1 MYKQDEFTIVVDTR
15 EQMPWEFGFHT
26 TSKRKLD
33 TGDYSIEGMESIFTI
48 ERKMSVSEIATNIT
62 ENRFKDVL
70 ERLSK
75 IPHAYLI
82 MEFSIEDIYTF
93 PVGSDIPKK
102 LWDKLR
108 VKGNYIMKVL
118 LEASLNYNIQ
128 LIFCG
133 DAENAERTAVSL
145 MKRIY
150 EKYGKKQTTNNDI

>member
-1 MYKQDEFTIVVDTR
+1 MYKQDEFIIIVDTR

-26 TSKRKLD
+26 TSKKKLD
-33 TGDYSIEGMESIFTI
+33 TGDYSIEGMESILAI

-62 ENRFKDVL
+62 ENRFKNVL
-70 ERLSK
+70 ERLGK
-75 IPHAYLI
+75 VPHAFII

-108 VKGNYIMKVL
+108 VKGNYIMKTL
-118 LEASLNYNIQ
+118 LEASVNHNIH
-128 LIFCG
+128 LLFCG
-133 DAENAERTAVSL
+133 DSENAERTAVSL

-150 EKYGKKQTTNNDI
+150 DKYNKQTNN

>member
-1 MYKQDEFTIVVDTR
+1 MHKQDEFTIVVDSR
-15 EQMPWEFGFHT
+15 EQMPWEFGYHT

-48 ERKMSVSEIATNIT
+48 ERKMSVSEIANNIT

-70 ERLSK
+70 NRLSK
-75 IPHAYLI
+75 IPHAYMI
-82 MEFSIEDIYTF
+82 MEFDIEDIYTF

-108 VKGNYIMKVL
+108 IKGHYIMRVL
-118 LEASLNYNIQ
+118 LEAQLNHNIHI
-128 LIFCG
+128 LFCG
-133 DAENAERTAVSL
+133 DATNAERTAVSL

-150 EKYGKKQTTNNDI
+150 EKYGKQNNN